1 MKKITFVT
9 GAMGRGGAERVISL
23 LANRYCQMGWEVSIL
38 LLLHAQVEYPL
49 DERVQVVNLSDDS
62 RKALLE
68 VPRLIRGVRRYV
80 REHRPDVVV
89 AFMAR
94 ICLVTDLACH
104 GLPTRLVLSERNDPV
119 AAHHHP
125 IVERLL
131 NRAYARSSLTVLQT
145 RRVRDYFPEKVR
157 RNSVII
163 PNPVGV
169 EAVAA
174 SQRRC
179 RIVTA
184 GRLKKQKN
192 QAMLIRAFA
201 ALHERYPEYTLDI
214 FGEGELRETLQA
226 QIDALGLR
234 DCVKLPGNV
243 PDVHRQMADAEMF
256 VLPSDFEGL
265 SNALLEAMMMGLPCI
280 ATGCLG
286 CDEVIEDGVNG
297 VLIPVGDE
305 KALADALLRLVEDK
319 AAARAMGERAAST
332 AAAFRVDCVMDMWR
346 EAIEGASE
354 A

>member
-23 LANRYCQMGWEVSIL
+23 LANRYCGMGWEVSIL

-68 VPRLIRGVRRYV
+68 VPRLIRGVRSYV

-104 GLPTRLVLSERNDPV
+104 GLPTRLVLSERNDPA

-125 IVERLL
+125 IVEKLL
-131 NRAYARSSLTVLQT
+131 ARAYARSSLTVLQT

-174 SQRRC
+174 PQRRC

-201 ALHERYPEYTLDI
+201 ALHERHPAYTLDI
-214 FGEGELRETLQA
+214 YGEGELREKLQA
-226 QIDALGLR
+226 QIDALGLT

-243 PDVHRQMADAEMF
+243 PDIHRQMADAEMF

-280 ATGCLG
+280 ATSCLG

-305 KALADALLRLVEDK
+305 QALADALLRLAEDK

-332 AAAFRVDCVMDMWR
+332 ASAFRVDCVMDMWR
-346 EAIEGASE
+346 EAIEGASGD
-354 A
+354 